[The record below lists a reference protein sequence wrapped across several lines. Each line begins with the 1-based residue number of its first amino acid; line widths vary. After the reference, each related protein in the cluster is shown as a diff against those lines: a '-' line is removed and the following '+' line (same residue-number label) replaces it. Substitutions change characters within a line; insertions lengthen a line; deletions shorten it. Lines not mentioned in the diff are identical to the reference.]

1 MAFSCCFSFKGDL
14 DFLDFLLK
22 SFITSTTGH
31 HQKSTTRFRI
41 KLKILDTV
49 SSDSIRWRRWCC
61 AALHTSTK
69 TTFLLISTWNDNFA
83 NTNQSFQ
90 IVGPFSFNTK
100 RNWRRLIWAA
110 RDVAWRCVTLAVEG
124 ELKQIIM
131 FVPIYCFVGSH
142 LIIFVFFRRAVAEN
156 THHRGRW
163 LLYQWLTSS
172 LT

>member
-69 TTFLLISTWNDNFA
+69 NNIFIDFNMERQFCKHEPKFSNSRTLFFQHKKELA
-83 NTNQSFQ
+83 SFDLSS
-90 IVGPFSFNTK
+90 P
-100 RNWRRLIWAA
+100 
-110 RDVAWRCVTLAVEG
+110 WRCVTLAVEG

>member
-1 MAFSCCFSFKGDL
+1 MLISSKPTLKIVAYKMAFSCCFSFKGDL

-69 TTFLLISTWNDNFA
+69 NNIFIDFNMERQFCKHEPKFSNSRTLFFQHKKELA
-83 NTNQSFQ
+83 SFDLSS
-90 IVGPFSFNTK
+90 P
-100 RNWRRLIWAA
+100 
-110 RDVAWRCVTLAVEG
+110 WRCVTLRD
-124 ELKQIIM
+124 
-131 FVPIYCFVGSH
+131 VGGG
-142 LIIFVFFRRAVAEN
+142 
-156 THHRGRW
+156 GRIETNYNVCPHILFCW
-163 LLYQWLTSS
+163 KSS
-172 LT
+172 YHICLFQESCCREYSS

>member
-110 RDVAWRCVTLAVEG
+110 RDVAWRCVTLRD
-124 ELKQIIM
+124 
-131 FVPIYCFVGSH
+131 VGGG
-142 LIIFVFFRRAVAEN
+142 
-156 THHRGRW
+156 GRIETNYNVCPNILFCW
-163 LLYQWLTSS
+163 KSS
-172 LT
+172 YHICLFQESCCREYSS